1 MQRIARVKKELQM
14 LTESPPHGISCYPV
28 SDDITHFEAK
38 ILGGDGTPYAG
49 GTFKL
54 EIDLPERYPFE
65 PPKVQFL
72 TPIYHPNIDKAGR
85 ICLDTLKMPPK
96 GAWKP
101 CLNLV
106 TVLTSIQLLL
116 AQPNPDDA
124 LMADIATE
132 FKLNRALFTQK
143 AADYTAQHARDV
155 ISQVKQCLPKDLS
168 EECFMLH
175 LHMIADSFMQE
186 ACVIHYYET
195 KLGALLRGS
204 LPTIADT
211 PRASSQSQLHQ
222 AFHPALLQNGSQEA
236 PSASSNTGFGF
247 LHHSQLPGSINSGK
261 RPSESSHP
269 MQDLTNKKI
278 KS

>member
-28 SDDITHFEAK
+28 SDDITRFEAK

-65 PPKVQFL
+65 PPKVQFM
-72 TPIYHPNIDKAGR
+72 TPIYHPNIDNAGR

-106 TVLTSIQLLL
+106 TVLTSLQLLL

-132 FKLNRALFTQK
+132 FKHNRALFSQK
-143 AADYTAQHARDV
+143 ASEYTAQYARDV
-155 ISQVKQCLPKDLS
+155 ITQPKDS
-168 EECFMLH
+168 S
-175 LHMIADSFMQE
+175 AQ
-186 ACVIHYYET
+186 
-195 KLGALLRGS
+195 
-204 LPTIADT
+204 LPSH
-211 PRASSQSQLHQ
+211 ASSRSHSS
-222 AFHPALLQNGSQEA
+222 GS
-236 PSASSNTGFGF
+236 PLTSSDSGVNF
-247 LHHSQLPGSINSGK
+247 LHHSQLPGSVSSGK
-261 RPSESSHP
+261 RPAESSHP
-269 MQDLTNKKI
+269 MQDLTNKKV

>member
-49 GTFKL
+49 GLFKL

-72 TPIYHPNIDKAGR
+72 TPIYHPNIDNVGR

-106 TVLTSIQLLL
+106 TVLTSLQLLL

-124 LMADIATE
+124 LMADIASE
-132 FKLNRALFTQK
+132 FKHNRALFTQK
-143 AADYTAQHARDV
+143 ATDYTAQYAQDV
-155 ISQVKQCLPKDLS
+155 IIQL
-168 EECFMLH
+168 
-175 LHMIADSFMQE
+175 
-186 ACVIHYYET
+186 
-195 KLGALLRGS
+195 
-204 LPTIADT
+204 
-211 PRASSQSQLHQ
+211 ASSANSQASHMESGVM
-222 AFHPALLQNGSQEA
+222 LLNPGNSRVPSTSSEGSC
-236 PSASSNTGFGF
+236 NF
-247 LHHSQLPGSINSGK
+247 LHHSQLPGSVSSGK
-261 RPSESSHP
+261 RSADNTVHP

-278 KS
+278 RS